1 MQKPSL
7 CEDNKCEIMRQVSKF
22 DLNAINMATPASQ
35 YHLAE
40 TSVEIWAN
48 DLQTQSVFKKDLDQ
62 IPRILSTYKYNSAD
76 SAVIP
81 ISKTD
86 TLAGG
91 HEPQHQPLSTS
102 QRESVT

>member
-1 MQKPSL
+1 MRTTNNEARFQV
-7 CEDNKCEIMRQVSKF
+7 CHKCNYYG
-22 DLNAINMATPASQ
+22 NAGFTISPGG
-35 YHLAE
+35 

-62 IPRILSTYKYNSAD
+62 IPRILSIYKYNFAD

-86 TLAGG
+86 TLAG
-91 HEPQHQPLSTS
+91 
-102 QRESVT
+102 

>member
-1 MQKPSL
+1 MRYNEARFQV
-7 CEDNKCEIMRQVSKF
+7 CHKCNYYG
-22 DLNAINMATPASQ
+22 NAGFTISPGG
-35 YHLAE
+35 

-86 TLAGG
+86 TLAG
-91 HEPQHQPLSTS
+91 
-102 QRESVT
+102 